1 MRVWRYALR
10 RLAIAIP
17 QLFGLVTV
25 TFFIIHLLPGDPAR
39 LIAGPL
45 AGDETIAQ
53 VEAQLGLDKPLL
65 VQYGNYL
72 NGLLH
77 FDLGPSSYT
86 QRPVADDILQRFP
99 ATFELITLALLAII
113 VVSISAAVT
122 SVVFEK
128 NWWGRSVGRISF
140 GYGLVAGA
148 IPDFWIGLMLIFTFF
163 FSLGVLPAPVGQID
177 ITLAPPKDITGAQ
190 FVDGLLTLNWPVV
203 ESGFLHLILPVTT
216 LAFVYGGPI
225 FKVTVGSIRETWTSD
240 FLRFSRACGL
250 PRRRLIPYALRS
262 ALPPMIT
269 LSATMYSFLLA
280 GAVLVETVF
289 GWGGL
294 GQYAV
299 QSIVNSDYFAI
310 QGVVLVAG
318 TFTLA
323 IFLFV
328 DLLQLWVD
336 PRIQY

>member
-1 MRVWRYALR
+1 MRIWRYALR
-10 RLAIAIP
+10 RVAIAIP

-25 TFFIIHLLPGDPAR
+25 TFFIIHLLPGNPAR

-45 AGDETIAQ
+45 ASDATIAQ
-53 VEAQLGLDKPLL
+53 VEAELGLDRPLL
-65 VQYGNYL
+65 VQYGSYL
-72 NGLLH
+72 KGLLH

-86 QRPVADDILQRFP
+86 QRPVADDIVQRFP

-113 VVSISAAVT
+113 IVSISAAVT

-128 NWWGRSVGRISF
+128 NWWGRSVASVSF

-148 IPDFWIGLMLIFTFF
+148 IPDFWIGLMLIFAFF
-163 FSLGVLPAPVGQID
+163 FTLGVLPAPVGQID
-177 ITLAPPKDITGAQ
+177 IALTPPKDITGAQ
-190 FVDGLLTLNWPVV
+190 FFDGLITLNWPVI
-203 ESGFLHLILPVTT
+203 ESGFLHLILPVMT

-225 FKVTVGSIRETWTSD
+225 FKVIVGSVRETWTSD
-240 FLRFSRACGL
+240 YLRFSRACGL

-269 LSATMYSFLLA
+269 LTATMYSFLLA

-318 TFTLA
+318 TFTLVV
-323 IFLFV
+323 FLLV